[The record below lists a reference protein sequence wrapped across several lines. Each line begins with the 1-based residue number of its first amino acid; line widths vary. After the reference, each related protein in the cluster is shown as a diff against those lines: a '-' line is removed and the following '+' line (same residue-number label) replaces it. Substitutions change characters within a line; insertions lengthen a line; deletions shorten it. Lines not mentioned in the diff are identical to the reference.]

1 MQKVKKV
8 NFKPIKGRIL
18 VKEEQAEEVTKSGLI
33 IPDSVKKEKPAIG
46 VVVAVSEPYKNEH
59 GISMVPK
66 LKVCDEIAFGEFSGV
81 DIKIDEEDYLI
92 MREQDVF
99 GVLNNT

>member
-1 MQKVKKV
+1 MSEKQV

-18 VKEEQAEEVTKSGLI
+18 VKQETVPDVTESGI
-33 IPDSVKKEKPAIG
+33 IIVRTEGKEKLSKG
-46 VVVAVSEPYKNEH
+46 VIVAVSDQFQNDEGNYINLELLV
-59 GISMVPK
+59 GQTIS
-66 LKVCDEIAFGEFSGV
+66 FGEFSGV

-99 GVLNNT
+99 GVFNNT